1 MNRIQT
7 VDFFFNIETDFPDS
21 ITYYVVIQTK
31 TNIRYILIIFPH
43 NFCLYYYYN
52 VKLGLLLRT

>member
-21 ITYYVVIQTK
+21 ITHYVVIQTK
-31 TNIRYILIIFPH
+31 TNIRYILIIFPLD
-43 NFCLYYYYN
+43 FCLYYYYN

>member
-21 ITYYVVIQTK
+21 ITHYVVIQTK
-31 TNIRYILIIFPH
+31 TNIHSYHFLS
-43 NFCLYYYYN
+43 
-52 VKLGLLLRT
+52 